1 MKIIAIANQKGGVG
15 KTTTATSLGAELA
28 INGFRTLIIDG
39 DPQGNATKTFLRE
52 DEIKSSLADVLL
64 TNPSQPSASIAEKRL
79 TTALQN
85 LDIVPATISLAN
97 FDREPPLAIKKLR
110 SCLKEVESEYD
121 FVVIDTPPNF
131 GLLLSAAL
139 IASDL
144 VLIPVQA
151 APFALSGLG
160 DLLTVIE
167 DSRQLNEK
175 LEILGAICTR
185 YDARTKISKESFAK
199 LVDMSAERQ
208 FTVFETVI
216 NQDTK
221 LEASPGTNQPIQLF
235 APESRGADEYAKL
248 GQEVLHKLKYSQHKA
263 GSPPLKIVQ
272 SNK

>member
-15 KTTTATSLGAELA
+15 KTTTSTSLAAELA
-28 INGFRTLIIDG
+28 INGFRTLIIDD

-52 DEIKSSLADVLL
+52 DEVTTSLAEVLL
-64 TNPSQPSASIAEKRL
+64 SFPNQPAASISEKRL
-79 TTALQN
+79 TTALEN

-97 FDREPPLAIKKLR
+97 FDREPPLSIKKLR
-110 SCLKEVESEYD
+110 SCLKQVEGDYD

-139 IASDL
+139 IASDF
-144 VLIPVQA
+144 VIIPVQA

-175 LEILGAICTR
+175 LQILGAVCTR
-185 YDARTKISKESFAK
+185 YDARTKISKQSLEQLGAMSNERSF
-199 LVDMSAERQ
+199 S
-208 FTVFETVI
+208 VFDTTI

-221 LEASPGTNQPIQLF
+221 LEASPGTNQPIQIF
-235 APESRGADEYAKL
+235 APDSRGADEYAKL
-248 GQEVLHKLKYSQHKA
+248 CGEVLQKLNFTGTKHAS
-263 GSPPLKIVQ
+263 GNLKIVGG
-272 SNK
+272 NK